1 MTDFVMCIIICPFS
15 PHSVRNTLLITVFV
29 YARTENGS
37 MWVGFALGELL
48 PAEKKPN
55 IFLNKTHKKQWH

>member
-48 PAEKKPN
+48 PAEKNPN
-55 IFLNKTHKKQWH
+55 IL